1 MTQNPVQGNV
11 QAKMIG
17 GATLGMVSPLSHIRV
32 VEISVAMAG
41 PFCGMMLGDY
51 GADVTKIERVK
62 QGDDSRGWPP
72 YFHGEMSHY
81 FASANRNKKSV
92 ALDLKDPEGV
102 EVVRRLIENADVVID
117 NYRYG
122 ALARAGLDYE
132 SLSAKNPRLIYCSIS
147 GFGASGPRRDDPAN
161 DLFMQAFS
169 GGMSITG
176 EIGGGPVKMGLSVAD
191 LGAGMLATIGILMAL
206 ENRHRTGR
214 GQLVETSLLEG
225 QLSMLSYHLARY
237 FATGVVPSP
246 GGSGSQVS
254 VPYQAFH
261 AADDWIVVAAFNERM
276 WQGFCSA
283 IDKLDW
289 ANDPRFAKADNRA
302 ENRNLLIGMIN
313 EAFAARP
320 AREWA
325 ARLDAV
331 GVPCTLVNRIDQV
344 VTNEQ
349 VASRDMVVEMNVPD
363 LGPIK
368 VAGLPLKF
376 SDTPGRLE
384 RHPPHLGE
392 HTYEV
397 LSGLGYDKSRI
408 EALAERG
415 AVGLRG
421 KQVKKGASA

>member
-1 MTQNPVQGNV
+1 M
-11 QAKMIG
+11 
-17 GATLGMVSPLSHIRV
+17 ATPLRHIKV

-51 GADVTKIERVK
+51 GAEVIKIERVK
-62 QGDDSRGWPP
+62 HGDDSRGWPP
-72 YFHGEMSHY
+72 YFHGGMSHY

-92 ALDLKDPEGV
+92 ALDLKDPEAV
-102 EVVRRLIENADVVID
+102 DVVKRLIEHADVLID

-122 ALARAGLDYE
+122 ALKRAGLDYE
-132 SLSAKNPRLIYCSIS
+132 TLSAKNPRLIYCSIT

-176 EIGGGPVKMGLSVAD
+176 EIDGGPVKMGLSVAD
-191 LGAGMLATIGILMAL
+191 IGAGMLGTIGILLAL

-225 QLSMLSYHLARY
+225 QLAMLSYHLTRY
-237 FATGVVPSP
+237 FATGIVPGP

-254 VPYQAFH
+254 VPYQAFR
-261 AADDWIVVAAFNERM
+261 AADDWLVVAAFNERM
-276 WQGFCSA
+276 WQDFCSA
-283 IDKLDW
+283 IDKPDW
-289 ANDPRFAKADNRA
+289 ANDPRFGHADRRA
-302 ENRNLLIGMIN
+302 DNRNLLIGMIN
-313 EAFAARP
+313 EAFSARP

-325 ARLDAV
+325 ERLEAV

-344 VTNEQ
+344 VVNEQ
-349 VASRDMVVEMNVPD
+349 VASRDMVVEMHVPG

-368 VAGLPLKF
+368 VAGLPVKF
-376 SDTPGRLE
+376 SDTSGRLDL
-384 RHPPHLGE
+384 HPPHLGE

-397 LSGLGYDKSRI
+397 LSELGYDRSRI
-408 EALAERG
+408 DALASRG
-415 AVGLRG
+415 AVGFAHERTK
-421 KQVKKGASA
+421 KQALP